1 MNIRWRFAAVGVVIL
16 LVFITLLVG
25 PIRQNTQPTTP
36 LPNSI
41 QTSVRAD
48 RPVQTLFQ
56 LERSAAETGWVP
68 ELARQAGNA
77 WQQLD
82 LAQAVRYWEMAA
94 KNSNADAPLLKQLAQ
109 SYLDLQR
116 WSDAAVALTRLVAI
130 TPDDNWAHYHL
141 GILQAAF
148 NPTQAIEHL
157 QLAARDSVYRPVTAD
172 LTFLT
177 EGNPNDALFVMKVG
191 VRLAAHQLWADAE
204 RVFLY
209 AASLDRSRADALA
222 YAGLARDK
230 QGKNG
235 MAQINDAVRIDPN
248 NAQVRYLQ
256 GLHLRQA
263 EDDTGSLDA
272 FLQAANL
279 EPSNPA
285 YAAELGS
292 AYQRVSKLAQAEY
305 WLKQAVA
312 LSNNDPRFQ
321 DLLNQFYA
329 QIPSFSG

>member
-1 MNIRWRFAAVGVVIL
+1 MNMRWRFAAGFVIL
-16 LVFITLLVG
+16 LVIITLLVG
-25 PIRQNTQPTTP
+25 PIRQNTQPTTS
-36 LPNSI
+36 PNPI
-41 QTSVRAD
+41 PTNIRAD
-48 RPVQTLFQ
+48 RPVQALFQ
-56 LERSAAETGWVP
+56 LERSAADTGWEP

-94 KNSNADAPLLKQLAQ
+94 KNSNSDAPLLKQLAQ

-148 NPTQAIEHL
+148 NPTQAIDHL
-157 QLAARDSVYRPVTAD
+157 QLAARDSVYRPVTSD

-191 VRLAAHQLWADAE
+191 VRLATHQLWADAE

-235 MAQINDAVRIDPN
+235 MEQINQAVELDPD

-263 EDDTGSLDA
+263 EDDSGSLEA
-272 FLQAANL
+272 FLQAASL

-292 AYQRVSKLAQAEY
+292 AYQRVSNLAQAEY
-305 WLKQAVA
+305 WLKQAVT
-312 LSNNDPRFQ
+312 LSNKDPRFQ
-321 DLLNQFYA
+321 DLLDQFYA